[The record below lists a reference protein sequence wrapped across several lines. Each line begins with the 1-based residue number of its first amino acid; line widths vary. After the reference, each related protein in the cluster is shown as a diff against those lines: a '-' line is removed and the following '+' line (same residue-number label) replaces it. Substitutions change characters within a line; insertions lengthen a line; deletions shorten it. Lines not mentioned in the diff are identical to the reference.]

1 MASVNLMLMRKHDV
15 NLSPQRSE
23 DPDVNLTPMIDV
35 VFLLLLFFMVSTSF
49 IRESSLKVNL
59 PEATGEAML
68 EQEQPIDIV
77 IQADG
82 QVLVN
87 GEALPA
93 VSREI
98 LQNVLKSVVGDN
110 ADPHIIISADADAQY
125 QHIVTAM
132 DTAQQLGYTKLTLA
146 TRQSRTEN

>member
-1 MASVNLMLMRKHDV
+1 M

-23 DPDVNLTPMIDV
+23 EPDVNLTPMIDV

-59 PEATGEAML
+59 PEATGEAMV
-68 EQEQPIDIV
+68 EQEQPVDIV

-82 QVLVN
+82 QFLVN
-87 GEALPA
+87 DQA
-93 VSREI
+93 VAVVNKDNLAKVLKQVVGSRE
-98 LQNVLKSVVGDN
+98 
-110 ADPHIIISADADAQY
+110 DPHIIISADANAEY

-146 TRQSRTEN
+146 TRQTQKDN

>member
-1 MASVNLMLMRKHDV
+1 M

-49 IRESSLKVNL
+49 IRESSLKVDL
-59 PEATGEAML
+59 PEATGEAMV
-68 EQEQPIDIV
+68 EQEDPVDIV

-82 QVLVN
+82 QFLVN
-87 GEALPA
+87 DEALA
-93 VSREI
+93 LINRET
-98 LQNVLKSVVGDN
+98 LSSVLKRIVGDRN
-110 ADPHIIISADADAQY
+110 DPHIIISADANAEY

-146 TRQSRTEN
+146 TRQTKQETQ